1 VYGLQGTSNMVGVGS
16 NDTSGTAFGVD
27 GIPAAGA
34 GGEAG
39 AAGEQQISE
48 EDLMRF
54 FESLAPGSGGG
65 AGDGVSADALQA
77 LEGGLAGNTGGDGFL
92 NVAGEQNFGS
102 TDVVGDTAGAVNALA
117 EATGGEAGTSQPQ
130 QADAGGMPEELDLS
144 NLDWTQYSALLADIP
159 DDLGGGGA

>member
-1 VYGLQGTSNMVGVGS
+1 
-16 NDTSGTAFGVD
+16 
-27 GIPAAGA
+27 
-34 GGEAG
+34 
-39 AAGEQQISE
+39 
-48 EDLMRF
+48 MRF

-77 LEGGLAGNTGGDGFL
+77 LEGGLTGNTGGDGFL

-117 EATGGEAGTSQPQ
+117 EATGREAGTSQPQ
-130 QADAGGMPEELDLS
+130 QADAGGMPEELDLA